1 MDIPKISVIIPVYNV
16 EQYLEQCLNSIITQS
31 LKDIEIICIDDGS
44 TDNSPKI
51 LADYQ
56 KKDERIKVITKK
68 NEGQGIARNEGLKI
82 AKGEYISFVDPDD
95 WLEQGM
101 YEFLYNK
108 FIETNAQIIH
118 FDFQSFNEKKQK
130 IDSIKHFSKS
140 VKKTLGVKV
149 LNDSTYNW
157 LNIPNLKFPE
167 MELTVWCRMFSNK
180 LLKENNIF
188 FAPFKH
194 SEDNIFV
201 ISSCILAEKMVYV
214 EKVFYNYRKRE
225 NSALNRA
232 SKEYFSVFENI
243 ELVKN
248 FLIENGFYEK
258 YKNAYR
264 KYLITTFVSH
274 YGCIPDEN
282 SDEFLEKVQ
291 KILSKEEYK
300 TFHKMTKRN
309 FSFAEK
315 LFALKNI
322 RQSGK
327 KRKVLNILGLT
338 IVIK

>member
-1 MDIPKISVIIPVYNV
+1 MDNPKISVIIPVYNV

-108 FIETNAQIIH
+108 FIETNAQIIRYNS
-118 FDFQSFNEKKQK
+118 QKFNESKQK
-130 IDSIKHFSKS
+130 IDSVSSFAADANKLFNLKISDNSIYNWKNVNNVDFSKI
-140 VKKTLGVKV
+140 G
-149 LNDSTYNW
+149 
-157 LNIPNLKFPE
+157 
-167 MELTVWCRMFSNK
+167 LTIWCRIFSHK
-180 LLKENNIF
+180 FIKENNLH
-188 FAPFKH
+188 FAPYKH
-194 SEDNIFV
+194 SEDNIFT
-201 ISSCILAEKMVYV
+201 IAADLFADKILYV
-214 EKVFYNYRKRE
+214 EKILYCYRKRE

-248 FLIENGFYEK
+248 FLVENGFYEK

-282 SDEFLEKVQ
+282 SDEFLEKAQ

-300 TFHKMTKRN
+300 TFYKMTKCN

-322 RQSGK
+322 KQGGK